1 MKLILLGKIIRLN
14 EDDKEEIFYINIF
27 SKVKIKNIL
36 KLSLYKKIE

>member
-1 MKLILLGKIIRLN
+1 MKLILPGKIIRLN

-36 KLSLYKKIE
+36 KLSLYKK

>member
-14 EDDKEEIFYINIF
+14 EDDEEIFYINIF